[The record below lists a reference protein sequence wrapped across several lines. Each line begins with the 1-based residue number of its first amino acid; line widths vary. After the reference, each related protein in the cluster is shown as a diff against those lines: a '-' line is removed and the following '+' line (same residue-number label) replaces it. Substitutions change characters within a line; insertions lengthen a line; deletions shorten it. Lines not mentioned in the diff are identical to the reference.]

1 MLITSPRLRRA
12 GLVATLLAAAAL
24 GALASQLLRAQ
35 APLSASWTGWLNG
48 GLEHYAAADGQWN
61 SGDNAVQVAL
71 PGGRALW
78 LFNDSYYGPVGD
90 DGTVRP
96 GTPLVRNMLL
106 LTSGSGDSFRVIRT
120 ITGPSAGGVPTA
132 PVPPLAGSPDRSWAW
147 PDAGIVTGN
156 SVQAIYTVFAPEGP
170 DPFDYV
176 PVANEVVTMPLA
188 SLTRPSSYVITP
200 AGFGPA
206 SLTAGCGIGSA
217 GQAGGAGGAGC
228 VQWGVGL
235 VNATSCPR
243 GLAACT
249 YVYGEMWPSPGASS
263 RTLVVAVAP
272 RGSLAD
278 PGTWWYDTAAGWSR
292 SPSGLAAPLGRGSSF
307 GVGSVYRLPG
317 GGYVVLGSSPA
328 DGIVAWYAPDPGL
341 SGARFARLFS
351 APGSR
356 GVPGF
361 LAYQAHIAPAYSRG
375 ASVVIGFSVN
385 SFAHDRACLNY
396 APYYDVAA
404 YQPEFYSV
412 ILPGDAAA
420 AARAGGPRPLPP
432 PRLRPFR
439 PGARPAPP
447 ARAWSSGSCP
457 SPQDENLLQFW

>member
-1 MLITSPRLRRA
+1 MLNASPWLRRA

-24 GALASQLLRAQ
+24 GAVASLLLRAP
-35 APLSASWTGWLNG
+35 APLAASWTSWLNG
-48 GLEHYAAADGQWN
+48 GLEDYAATVGQWN

-71 PGGRALW
+71 PGDRALW
-78 LFNDSYYGPVGD
+78 LFNDSYHGPVGD

-96 GTPLVRNMLL
+96 GTPLVRNMLV
-106 LTSGSGDSFRVIRT
+106 LTSGSGDSFRVKQT
-120 ITGPSAGGVPTA
+120 ITGPPADGAPTA
-132 PVPPLAGSPDRSWAW
+132 AVTPLAGSPAGSWAW
-147 PDAGIVTGN
+147 PAGGIVTGN
-156 SVQAIYTVFAPEGP
+156 SVQAIYTVFASEGP

-188 SLTRPSSYVITP
+188 SLTQPSSYVIRP
-200 AGFGPA
+200 ADFGQA
-206 SLTAGCGIGSA
+206 SLTAGC
-217 GQAGGAGGAGC
+217 GAGGAGC

-235 VNATSCPR
+235 LNGTSCPR

-249 YVYGEMWPSPGASS
+249 YIYGEMWPSPGDSS

-278 PGTWWYDTAAGWSR
+278 PGTWWYETAAGWSR

-317 GGYVVLGSSPA
+317 GDYVVLGSSPA
-328 DGIVAWYAPDPGL
+328 DGIVAWYASNPGL

-356 GVPGF
+356 GIPGF

-375 ASVVIGFSVN
+375 TSVVIGFSVN
-385 SFAHDRACLNY
+385 SFAHDPNCLNY
-396 APYYDVAA
+396 APFYDVAA

-412 ILPGDAAA
+412 TLPGDAAA
-420 AARAGGPRPLPP
+420 AAAAAVGGPRSLPP

-439 PGARPAPP
+439 PRAGPSLP
-447 ARAWSSGSCP
+447 ARSWSAGRCP
-457 SPQDENLLQFW
+457 